1 MTVKTVLS
9 QHTVMETISTV
20 IHCYVPKLIN
30 KCSQGN
36 GVFSKE
42 TEKSAHTH
50 VFTFRVP
57 WGILKQ
63 NKVKETYV
71 SW

>member
-20 IHCYVPKLIN
+20 THCYAPRLI
-30 KCSQGN
+30 KIFSQGN
-36 GVFSKE
+36 CVFSKE
-42 TEKSAHTH
+42 TEKSVHKH
-50 VFTFRVP
+50 VFTFKVP
-57 WGILKQ
+57 CSILKQ

-71 SW
+71 R